1 MQTISSYVWT
11 VRAAFYNISNCSLIC
26 MKIFVLTRY
35 GSKYV
40 ESPEA
45 LIAKAA
51 LLRRFLNL
59 VGAVECA
66 GKIYPEVY
74 SLEY

>member
-1 MQTISSYVWT
+1 
-11 VRAAFYNISNCSLIC
+11 